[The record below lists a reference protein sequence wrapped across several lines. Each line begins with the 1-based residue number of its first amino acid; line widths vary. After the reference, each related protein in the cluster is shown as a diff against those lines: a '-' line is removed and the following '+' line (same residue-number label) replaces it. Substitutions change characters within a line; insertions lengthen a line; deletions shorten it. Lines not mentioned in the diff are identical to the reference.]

1 VFDKI
6 MAEGVQMTAAAIIE
20 DFAHTPMT
28 DMLGWRLLKGEP
40 GSDSVTFGYDA
51 KPEFRNAAGFI
62 QIGMLSAMI
71 DSTIAALVLIASE
84 GKFFASTLNL
94 TLNFPAPALPGA
106 IMGEGQILQMG
117 ATIAF
122 VEARLLNADGAVL
135 VTASATAR
143 LTSTDYL
150 KKQDGPRSKKKA

>member
-1 VFDKI
+1 V
-6 MAEGVQMTAAAIIE
+6 TAGTIIE
-20 DFAHTPMT
+20 RFAHTPLT
-28 DMLGWRLLKGEP
+28 NMLGWRLVKGEP
-40 GSDSVTFGYDA
+40 GSDRVTFGFQA

-62 QIGMLSAMI
+62 QIGMLSAMV

-94 TLNFPAPALPGA
+94 AMNFPAPALPGPLV
-106 IMGEGQILQMG
+106 GEGNILQMG

-122 VEARLLNADGAVL
+122 VEARLLDAEGSVL

-150 KKQDGPRSKKKA
+150 KTQESPRSKTKV

>member
-1 VFDKI
+1 MSKDGMKL
-6 MAEGVQMTAAAIIE
+6 TAAEIIE
-20 DFAHTPMT
+20 DFAHTPLT
-28 DMLGWRLLKGEP
+28 DMLGWKLVRAEP
-40 GSDSVTFGYDA
+40 GGGEVEFAYEA

-71 DSTIAALVLIASE
+71 DSTIAALVLIASK

-94 TLNFPAPALPGA
+94 TLNFPAPALPGP
-106 IMGEGQILQMG
+106 IVGEGKVIQIG

-122 VEARLLNADGAVL
+122 IEARLLNADGAVL

-150 KKQDGPRSKKKA
+150 KKAPAPRSKKKG

>member
-1 VFDKI
+1 MMTERTPV
-6 MAEGVQMTAAAIIE
+6 TAAAIIE
-20 DFAHTPMT
+20 NFAHTPLT

-40 GSDSVTFGYDA
+40 GSHSVSFGFEA

-62 QIGMLSAMI
+62 QIGMLSAMV

-106 IMGEGQILQMG
+106 ITGEAKILQMG

-122 VEARLLNADGAVL
+122 VEARLLDAEGAVI

-150 KKQDGPRSKKKA
+150 KKQENSRSKKKT

>member
-1 VFDKI
+1 
-6 MAEGVQMTAAAIIE
+6 MTKGLQVKAAAIIE
-20 DFAHTPMT
+20 DFAHTPLT
-28 DMLGWRLLKGEP
+28 DMLGWKLLTAEP
-40 GSDSVTFGYDA
+40 GSDSVAIGYDA

-71 DSTIAALVLIASE
+71 DTTIAALVLIASD

-106 IMGEGQILQMG
+106 IRAEGTVLQMG

-122 VEARLLNADGAVL
+122 VEARLLNAEGAVL

-150 KKQDGPRSKKKA
+150 KKQLAAPSKTKP

>member
-1 VFDKI
+1 
-6 MAEGVQMTAAAIIE
+6 
-20 DFAHTPMT
+20 
-28 DMLGWRLLKGEP
+28 MLGWRLLKGEP
-40 GSDSVTFGYDA
+40 GSDSVTFGFEA
-51 KPEFRNAAGFI
+51 KPDFRNAAGFI

-106 IMGEGQILQMG
+106 IVSEGKVLQMG

-122 VEARLLNADGAVL
+122 VEARLLNAEGAVV

-143 LTSTDYL
+143 LTSTAYL
-150 KKQDGPRSKKKA
+150 KKQESSRSKKKS